1 MTDTRQIIR
10 FAGMTIGVAIL
21 LFSFFLFQ
29 ETNKAYASAPS
40 GLNATVATTSP
51 LTIGPTDALN
61 VTLFGATTTTNNG
74 CAARIISTTATPIML
89 EFTISASTTAS
100 GTVGHLQGASTTVAY
115 DGGQYGCGLWTA
127 YAFATTTI
135 TVTETK

>member
-1 MTDTRQIIR
+1 MTDTRFIR
-10 FAGMTIGVAIL
+10 IAGVALMGAVIL
-21 LFSFFLFQ
+21 FTIALFL
-29 ETNKAYASAPS
+29 ETRPTYASAPS

-61 VTLFGATTTTNNG
+61 VSLFGATTTTNNG
-74 CAARIISTTATPIML
+74 CAARIITTTATPIML

>member
-1 MTDTRQIIR
+1 MTDKKLIKFVGIGMAM
-10 FAGMTIGVAIL
+10 FAT
-21 LFSFFLFQ
+21 LFAFFLFQ
-29 ETNKAYASAPS
+29 EARPAFASAPS

-51 LTIGPTDALN
+51 LTIGPTDAIN
-61 VTLFGATTTTNNG
+61 VPLFGATTTTNNG
-74 CAARIISTTATPIML
+74 CAARVVTTTATPIML

-100 GTVGHLQGASTTVAY
+100 GTVGHLQAASTTVVY

-127 YAFATTTI
+127 YAFGTTTI